1 VRLDMALLAAIAV
14 VGCSSAGARIPSVE
28 FACEAEKCPVRFDG
42 NAQVSEAE
50 LTAVLAQRE
59 GPRGDLLPKI
69 APLLVTAAYYDR
81 GFIDARVSSHAET
94 ANDGRHVL
102 VLAIDEG
109 SPYWVK
115 SLTVADP
122 ARLPGELL
130 GSRPELRGAISQAVG
145 ALFARHVMMEEVR
158 GVLSRYRDTGYAW
171 ADADVAVRKEADAHS
186 VSVVITIE
194 RGPAT
199 VVDRV
204 DISGGDQ
211 FFGQALQDR
220 LTLRAGESYRESDV
234 ERSSRALAE
243 LVGPSWRVDVSQT
256 PVAGHPDRVA
266 VTFGIRWI
274 DPEPRERGPAVA
286 PLLGW
291 SR

>member
-1 VRLDMALLAAIAV
+1 MRLAMALLAAISV
-14 VGCSSAGARIPSVE
+14 VGCSSAGARVPSVE
-28 FACEAEKCPVRFDG
+28 FACEAEKCPVRFEG
-42 NAQVSEAE
+42 NAQVSDAE
-50 LTAVLAQRE
+50 LTVDLVQRE
-59 GPRGDLLPKI
+59 PPRGDLLPKI

-81 GFIDARVSSHAET
+81 GFIDARVTSHAET

-102 VLAIDEG
+102 VLTIDEG

-130 GSRPELRGAISQAVG
+130 GSRPELRAAISQSVG
-145 ALFARHVMMEEVR
+145 ALFARHVMIEEVR

-171 ADADVAVRKEADAHS
+171 ANADVAVRKEADAHS
-186 VSVVITIE
+186 VSVAISIE

-204 DISGGDQ
+204 DISGGDA
-211 FFGQALQDR
+211 FPGQALHDR

-234 ERSSRALAE
+234 ERSSKALAE

-256 PVAGHPDRVA
+256 PVPDRPDRVA

-274 DPEPRERGPAVA
+274 DTDPRVRGPVVA
-286 PLLGW
+286 PVLGW